1 VPKPQLQNLFVLG
14 VLSVAAGSEAGTEVW
29 PRSIIAITS
38 HQRPI
43 NLAEWNDI
51 GTSQGQLEL
60 VVLDLDSVHSIE
72 GQLSKGL
79 PNDKQLAQAMVEK
92 RVAEIGRVQL
102 DANLRE
108 AYLPLGTMMAYGLD
122 RFPVII
128 FDRRAVIYGITD
140 LEKATNQYRQWV
152 KDQQEGAANE

>member
-1 VPKPQLQNLFVLG
+1 MPKPQMRDLFVLV
-14 VLSVAAGSEAGTEVW
+14 VLSAAAVSEAGTEVW

-43 NLAEWNDI
+43 NLVKRNDI
-51 GTSQGQLEL
+51 RTPEGQLEL
-60 VVLDLDSVHSIE
+60 VVLDLDSVQSIE

-128 FDRRAVIYGITD
+128 FDRKVVIYGVTD
-140 LEKATNQYRQWV
+140 LEQATKQYRQWI
-152 KDQQEGAANE
+152 KDQQEGVANE